1 MRAPLA
7 VRRTVVVALILL
19 GVLVL
24 LGMRALFVVRVD
36 QYAIITQFGRPV
48 RTITDAGLFLR
59 IPFIQE
65 ARYLDRRILEWDD
78 TPQEMITN
86 DKKRIYLS
94 AFARWRIADPL
105 KYFTVVK
112 TEDVAQLNLDKILGR
127 TIRDV
132 VSAHKLDEIVR
143 DTNRELS
150 YATDESKK
158 EKKTIDIAEDSGRSH
173 LIERIYLKSKDEL
186 AESFGIE
193 LIDIQVKDLN
203 YTTAAQQAT
212 INEMI
217 SEREVV
223 VARFEAEGEA
233 ESEEIRGEIE
243 ERLQNLQADANQR
256 SLELEGEG
264 QAKAIEIKSAAF
276 AEDPEFY
283 QFLQTLRLYEQ
294 TFDEDTTLVLSTDNP
309 LLTLLRGPAA
319 VALPLLQPK
328 RGAGAGPGAGA
339 EQPN

>member
-7 VRRTVVVALILL
+7 IRRKVIIALILV

-24 LGMRALFVVRVD
+24 VGIRALFVVRVD
-36 QYAIITQFGRPV
+36 QYAIVTQFGRPV
-48 RTITDAGLFLR
+48 RTIADAGLYLR
-59 IPFIQE
+59 IPFVQE
-65 ARYLDRRILEWDD
+65 VKYLDRRILEWDD

-86 DKKRIYLS
+86 DKKRIYIS
-94 AFARWRIADPL
+94 SFARWRIADPL
-105 KYFTVVK
+105 KYYTVAK

-127 TIRDV
+127 SIRDV
-132 VSAHKLDEIVR
+132 VSGHKLDELVR
-143 DTNRELS
+143 DTNRDLS
-150 YATDESKK
+150 YSTEVSQK
-158 EKKTIDIAEDSGRSH
+158 EKKTMEIPPESGRSN
-173 LIERIYLKSKDEL
+173 LLELVEQKSKEEL
-186 AESFGIE
+186 LASYGIE

-203 YTTAAQQAT
+203 YTAAAQQAT

-223 VARFEAEGEA
+223 VARYEAEGEM

-264 QAKAIEIKSAAF
+264 QAQAIAIKSAAF

-283 QFLQTLRLYEQ
+283 QFLETLRLYEY
-294 TFDEDTTLVLSTDNP
+294 TFDDDTTLVLTTDNP

-319 VALPLLQPK
+319 VALPLLKPAPAAEREPK
-328 RGAGAGPGAGA
+328 
-339 EQPN
+339 

>member
-1 MRAPLA
+1 
-7 VRRTVVVALILL
+7 VK
-19 GVLVL
+19 
-24 LGMRALFVVRVD
+24 
-36 QYAIITQFGRPV
+36 
-48 RTITDAGLFLR
+48 
-59 IPFIQE
+59 
-65 ARYLDRRILEWDD
+65 YLDKRVLEWDD
-78 TPQEMITN
+78 VPQEMITN

-112 TEDVAQLNLDKILGR
+112 TEDVAQLNLDKIMGR

-143 DTNRELS
+143 DTDRDLS
-150 YATDESKK
+150 YATETSQK
-158 EKKTIDIAEDSGRSH
+158 EKKTIDIAADSGRSN
-173 LIERIYLKSKDEL
+173 LIERIYQKAKDEL
-186 AESFGIE
+186 RESFGIE

-203 YTTAAQQAT
+203 YTAAAQQAT

-264 QAKAIEIKSAAF
+264 QAKAIEIKSTAF
-276 AEDPEFY
+276 AEDPDFY
-283 QFLQTLRLYEQ
+283 QFLETLRLYEQ
-294 TFDEDTTLVLSTDNP
+294 TFDESTTLVLSTDNP
-309 LLTLLRGPAA
+309 LLTLLRGPTA
-319 VALPLLQPK
+319 VALPVVRSAP
-328 RGAGAGPGAGA
+328 RA
-339 EQPN
+339 EQSH

>member
-7 VRRTVVVALILL
+7 IRRPVIIALIIAGVVV
-19 GVLVL
+19 LV
-24 LGMRALFVVRVD
+24 GIRSMFVVRVD
-36 QYAIITQFGRPV
+36 QYAIVTQFGRPV
-48 RTITDAGLFLR
+48 RTLDQPGLYLR
-59 IPFIQE
+59 IPFVQDV
-65 ARYLDRRILEWDD
+65 RYLDRRILEWDD

-86 DKKRIYLS
+86 DKKRIYIS
-94 AFARWRIADPL
+94 SFARWRIADPL

-132 VSAHKLDEIVR
+132 VSSHKLDELVR

-150 YATDESKK
+150 YSTEVSQK
-158 EKKTIDIAEDSGRSH
+158 EKKTIDIPPDSGRSN
-173 LIERIYLKSKDEL
+173 LLQRVFEKSKDEL
-186 AESFGIE
+186 VASYGIE

-203 YTTAAQQAT
+203 YTAAAQQAT

-223 VARFEAEGEA
+223 VARYEAEGEM

-243 ERLQNLQADANQR
+243 ERIQNLQADANQR

-264 QAKAIEIKSAAF
+264 KARAIAIKSAAF
-276 AEDPEFY
+276 AEDPDFY
-283 QFLQTLRLYEQ
+283 QFVETLRLYEE
-294 TFDEDTTLVLSTDNP
+294 TFDEGTTLVLTTDNP
-309 LLTLLRGPAA
+309 LLTLLRGPAQ
-319 VALPLLQPK
+319 VTLPLLRPS
-328 RGAGAGPGAGA
+328 PSA
-339 EQPN
+339 ERP